1 MSNKSTLSAL
11 FMQTS
16 KRLSYYVLFITIFL
30 LAIYLMTGIYKIDRN
45 ETGIILRFGKVIEP
59 GIPPGLHYSFPWPI
73 DEVRK
78 IPVKQIKT
86 LFLDDFT
93 ITARERRETAGQTFA
108 NLTRTD
114 PFCITGDKNIVSISL
129 LFKYTVSNPVDY
141 LFNFINPDIF
151 LHDEAASLVLKKIA
165 SAGIDETL
173 TTGKKLLENEIRL
186 KLQEH
191 LDRLKTGISVSFI
204 EIGEISP
211 PARIQGFFDQVVKA
225 KVDYKKSIDDA
236 QAYRYRVVPEART
249 EANQTIQRSES
260 YKYERISKSEGEAE
274 GFTARFV
281 EYVKERNINKTKIY
295 LDSISRIFPKL
306 KEVRVVEKTGRQ
318 MTTVKTSAFLQAA
331 GFGK

>member
-11 FMQTS
+11 FLKTS
-16 KRLSYYVLFITIFL
+16 RRLSYYILFLAIFL
-30 LAIYLMTGIYKIDRN
+30 LAIYLVTGIYKIDRN
-45 ETGIILRFGKVIEP
+45 ETGIVLRFGKVIESS
-59 GIPPGLHYSFPWPI
+59 IPPGLHYSFPWPI

-86 LFLDDFT
+86 FMLDDFT
-93 ITARERRETAGQTFA
+93 TTARERRETAGQAFA
-108 NLTRTD
+108 NLAKID

-165 SAGIDETL
+165 SVGIDETL

-186 KLQEH
+186 KLQQQ
-191 LDRLKTGISVSFI
+191 LDQLKTGISVSFI

-225 KVDYKKSIDDA
+225 KVDYKKSVEDA

-249 EANQTIQRSES
+249 EANQTIQRAES
-260 YKYERISKSEGEAE
+260 YKYERISKAEGEAE

-281 EYVKERNINKTKIY
+281 EYAKQKSINKTKIY

-306 KEVRVVEKTGRQ
+306 KEVRVVEKTGGQIAPVKASVLRQ
-318 MTTVKTSAFLQAA
+318 ATAVVK
-331 GFGK
+331 